1 MKNIYRYIILLA
13 ALLTSSTVLKAQMN
27 PGEGLD
33 GVVFNKEV
41 HEGTVP
47 NSYELTID
55 AFVTGKIMTTDE
67 IQPSD
72 IVLVLDLS
80 SSMQNNNVNVESR
93 TRVST
98 GTTLNPST
106 NYKVVING
114 EEYYLKMFYRNYNG
128 GYYVRYKADGVPT
141 SRTDGSSY
149 LSSEYIISQYVVKDA
164 DEIYTYTTESVTRLE
179 ALKRASQQ
187 FIETVYNN
195 SPSTSGSGEPQCH
208 KIATVVFNREAKT
221 YINLQ
226 DVTNS
231 SKETM
236 KTSIGKLEYTELSN
250 QDEYYKVTNPAIGL
264 NQAANVLDAVKNDG
278 RNKVVVFFTDGVPC
292 DKGSDNF
299 NHGWAREA
307 VNMSYVLKQPMGQTF
322 ASSYTYKD
330 PKSGNTGKTYTSGY
344 GAKVYSVAILS
355 SESAQIRHFLHF
367 VSSNYPNQR
376 LASNYNFPNSY
387 TGTGGEAPHDYYQL
401 SSGADLSSIFTK
413 IAKESAQADINLS
426 ATSTSVIDII
436 SESFVIPEDTP
447 DGEYDGTKYETNQ
460 KGNAIGLYVAPVTGY
475 SNGEY
480 TFGTEVL
487 AKTAKDGDESICPDV
502 KAIVAGDKLT
512 VTGFDYSKYCVAEVE
527 GSNPKQYKGY
537 KLVIKIKI
545 EINPANPGG
554 ADVPTN
560 KIGSGIYYEGKQI
573 AEFQQPDVK
582 IPNIIIIKKGLK
594 KGESATFTVEGKDM
608 SPMIL
613 VATCKADGADAIAKA
628 KIQKPGRYTVTEN
641 TWSWAYD
648 LSTLVKDY
656 AQEDNTN
663 KTVVDED
670 ARSITRNVNVA
681 TENSDYHGTLFI
693 FENAAKENMPDHGE
707 SYKLNVFYEQN
718 TNK

>member
-55 AFVTGKIMTTDE
+55 AFVTGTTQTTEETVPCDIM
-67 IQPSD
+67 
-72 IVLVLDLS
+72 LVLD
-80 SSMQNNNVNVESR
+80 
-93 TRVST
+93 VST
-98 GTTLNPST
+98 S
-106 NYKVVING
+106 
-114 EEYYLKMFYRNYNG
+114 MS
-128 GYYVRYKADGVPT
+128 A
-141 SRTDGSSY
+141 
-149 LSSEYIISQYVVKDA
+149 SQYSNGKYFTLGTPQELTTGDNIGILHTDQSGSNNYSNNHDSRLRYQIKIGNETYNLLYHDRKWFYGKGTSWDDKKNPWTEYTTA
-164 DEIYTYTTESVTRLE
+164 MRSANDTIYTDVKIDLLQK
-179 ALKRASQQ
+179 AVND
-187 FIETVYNN
+187 F
-195 SPSTSGSGEPQCH
+195 
-208 KIATVVFNREAKT
+208 IATVRTNA
-221 YINLQ
+221 
-226 DVTNS
+226 VTN
-231 SKETM
+231 KVDH
-236 KTSIGKLEYTELSN
+236 KIGVATYCGSLTQYCDIT
-250 QDEYYKVTNPAIGL
+250 D
-264 NQAANVLDAVKNDG
+264 VKNGEFTVHTGKTTTRNVDMTDFVNDLHNHMGGSTNHYLGFQQAETLYKNLYGGNTLEDALKSEAAEG
-278 RNKVVVFFTDGVPC
+278 RSQVVVFFTDGDPN
-292 DKGSDNF
+292 SDQKKVVTNTI
-299 NHGWAREA
+299 E
-307 VNMSYVLKQPMGQTF
+307 
-322 ASSYTYKD
+322 SSYNFK
-330 PKSGNTGKTYTSGY
+330 KNNV
-344 GAKVYSVAILS
+344 KVYSIGVFTDTNIGSISPAMKLS
-355 SESAQIRHFLHF
+355 QFLDY
-367 VSSNYPNQR
+367 VSSDYPN
-376 LASNYNFPNSY
+376 AETYGKYGAHIAKEDGKDHKFY
-387 TGTGGEAPHDYYQL
+387 FKAE
-401 SSGADLSSIFTK
+401 GADLSSIFTT
-413 IAKESAQADINLS
+413 IAEESSKADIKLT

-447 DGEYDGTKYETNQ
+447 DGEYDGTKYGMSQT
-460 KGNAIGLYVAPVTGY
+460 GNAIGLYVAPVTGY
-475 SNGEY
+475 SNGQY

-487 AKTAKDGDESICPDV
+487 AKTAKDGNESICPDV

-537 KLVIKIKI
+537 KLSIKIKI

-594 KGESATFTVEGKDM
+594 KGESATFTVSGNGL
-608 SPMIL
+608 SPMVL

-656 AQEDNTN
+656 AQEDDTN

-670 ARSITRNVNVA
+670 ARSITRNVNEA